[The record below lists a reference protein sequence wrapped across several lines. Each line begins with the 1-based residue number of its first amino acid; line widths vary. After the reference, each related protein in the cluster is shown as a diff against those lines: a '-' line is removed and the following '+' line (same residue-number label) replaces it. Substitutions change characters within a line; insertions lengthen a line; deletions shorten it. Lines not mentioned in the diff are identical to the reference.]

1 MIGIEE
7 AMTYA
12 TTPTIAVLGAG
23 HVGPTIAR
31 LALDA
36 GHKVAIATSGNPG
49 DLALV
54 TQLLIPG
61 AEPLWAADAI
71 AWADIVVL
79 AMPLHRFLRVDPN
92 ALSEKLVIDAMNYW
106 PPTDGR
112 LPPPFD
118 DQSIG
123 TSEVVAERL
132 PDATVVKTL
141 NHVGYH
147 ELETYAQPSGSMERR
162 ALGVAGDDLHAVNT
176 VSAFVDRIGYDAVPV
191 GPLST
196 GRVLQPGGPVFGTV
210 LRREDFERAVH
221 SPAEQQKAFGLAEQ
235 HYRRS
240 A

>member
-1 MIGIEE
+1 VDES
-7 AMTYA
+7 MTYA
-12 TTPTIAVLGAG
+12 ITPAIAVLGAG
-23 HVGPTIAR
+23 HVGPAIAR
-31 LALDA
+31 LALEA
-36 GHKVAIATSGNPG
+36 GHSVAIATSGNPG
-49 DLALV
+49 HLALI

-71 AWADIVVL
+71 ARADIVVL
-79 AMPLHRFLRVDPN
+79 AMPLHRFLRMDPN

-112 LPPPFD
+112 LPPPFGEE
-118 DQSIG
+118 SIG

-132 PDATVVKTL
+132 PNATVVKTL

-147 ELETYAQPSGSMERR
+147 ELEIYARPSGSMDRR
-162 ALGVAGDDLHAVNT
+162 ALGVAGDDLDAVRT
-176 VSAFVDRIGYDAVPV
+176 VSAFVDGIGYDAVPL
-191 GPLST
+191 GSLSA

-221 SPAEQQKAFGLAEQ
+221 SSAEQQKTFGLAEQ
-235 HYRRS
+235 HYGRS

>member
-1 MIGIEE
+1 MP
-7 AMTYA
+7 YA

-23 HVGPTIAR
+23 HVGPAIAR

-36 GHKVAIATSGNPG
+36 GHSVAIATSGNPG

-54 TQLLIPG
+54 IELLIPG

-71 AWADIVVL
+71 ARADIVVL
-79 AMPLHRFLRVDPN
+79 AMPLHRFLRMDPN
-92 ALSEKLVIDAMNYW
+92 GLSEKLVIDAMNYW

-112 LPPPFD
+112 LPPPFG

-132 PDATVVKTL
+132 HDAAVVKTL

-147 ELETYAQPSGSMERR
+147 ELETYARAAGSVDRR
-162 ALGVAGDDLHAVNT
+162 ALGVAGDAPDAIDT
-176 VSAFVDRIGYDAVPV
+176 VSTFVDRIGYDAVPV
-191 GPLST
+191 GPLSG
-196 GRVLQPGGPVFGTV
+196 GRVLQPGGPVFGAV
-210 LRREDFERAVH
+210 LRRQDFERAVH
-221 SPAEQQKAFGLAEQ
+221 NHSGEQKALSLAEQ
-235 HYRRS
+235 HYGRS

>member
-1 MIGIEE
+1 
-7 AMTYA
+7 MTKA

-23 HVGPTIAR
+23 HVGPAIAR

-36 GHKVAIATSGNPG
+36 GHSVAIATSGNPG

-71 AWADIVVL
+71 ARADIVVL
-79 AMPLHRFLRVDPN
+79 AMPLHRFLRMDPN

-112 LPPPFD
+112 LPPRFD
-118 DQSIG
+118 DESIG

-147 ELETYAQPSGSMERR
+147 ELETYARPSGAVDRR
-162 ALGVAGDDLHAVNT
+162 ALGVAGDDLGAVNT
-176 VSAFVDRIGYDAVPV
+176 VSTFVDSIGYDAVPV
-191 GPLST
+191 GPLSG
-196 GRVLQPGGPVFGTV
+196 GRILQPGGPVFGAV
-210 LRREDFERAVH
+210 LRRGDFERAVH
-221 SPAEQQKAFGLAEQ
+221 NHSEEQKAFGLAEQ
-235 HYRRS
+235 HYGRG

>member
-1 MIGIEE
+1 
-7 AMTYA
+7 MTNA

-23 HVGPTIAR
+23 HVGPAIAR
-31 LALDA
+31 LALEA
-36 GHKVAIATSGNPG
+36 GHSVAIATSGSPG
-49 DLALV
+49 HLALI

-71 AWADIVVL
+71 ARADIVVL
-79 AMPLHRFLRVDPN
+79 AMPLHRFLRMDPN

-106 PPTDGR
+106 PPTDGT

-118 DQSIG
+118 DESIG

-132 PDATVVKTL
+132 HDAAVVKTL

-147 ELETYAQPSGSMERR
+147 ELETYARPSGSVDRR
-162 ALGVAGDDLHAVNT
+162 ALGVAGDDPDAANT

-191 GPLST
+191 GPLSA

-221 SPAEQQKAFGLAEQ
+221 SPAEQQRAFGLAGQ
-235 HYRRS
+235 HYERS

>member
-1 MIGIEE
+1 
-7 AMTYA
+7 MTHA
-12 TTPTIAVLGAG
+12 TTPKLAVLGAG
-23 HVGPTIAR
+23 HVGPAIAR

-36 GHKVAIATSGNPG
+36 GHSTGIATSGNPG

-61 AEPLWAADAI
+61 AEPLWAVDAI
-71 AWADIVVL
+71 ARADIVVL
-79 AMPLHRFLRVDPN
+79 AMPLHRFLRMDPN
-92 ALSEKLVIDAMNYW
+92 DLSGKLVIDAMNYW
-106 PPTDGR
+106 PPSDGR

-118 DQSIG
+118 DESIG

-147 ELETYAQPSGSMERR
+147 ELETYARPHGSVDRR
-162 ALGVAGDDLHAVNT
+162 ALGVAGDAPDAVNT
-176 VSAFVDRIGYDAVPV
+176 VSTFVDRIGYDAVAV
-191 GPLST
+191 GPLSA

-235 HYRRS
+235 HYGRS

>member
-1 MIGIEE
+1 
-7 AMTYA
+7 MTNA

-23 HVGPTIAR
+23 HVGPAIAR
-31 LALDA
+31 LALHA
-36 GHKVAIATSGNPG
+36 GHRVAIATSGNPG

-61 AEPLWAADAI
+61 AEPLWLADAI
-71 AWADIVVL
+71 AQADIVVL
-79 AMPLHRFLRVDPN
+79 AMPLHRFLRMDPD

-118 DQSIG
+118 DESIG

-132 PDATVVKTL
+132 HDAAVVKTL

-147 ELETYAQPSGSMERR
+147 ELETYARPSGSVDRR
-162 ALGVAGDDLHAVNT
+162 ALGVAGDDPAAVNT

-191 GPLST
+191 GPLSA
-196 GRVLQPGGPVFGTV
+196 GRVLQPGGPVFGAV

-221 SPAEQQKAFGLAEQ
+221 SPAEQQSDFGLVGQ
-235 HYRRS
+235 HYERS

>member
-1 MIGIEE
+1 MP
-7 AMTYA
+7 YA

-23 HVGPTIAR
+23 HVGPAIAR

-36 GHKVAIATSGNPG
+36 GHSVAIATSGNPG

-54 TQLLIPG
+54 TELLIPG

-71 AWADIVVL
+71 ARADIVVL
-79 AMPLHRFLRVDPN
+79 AMPLHRFLRMDPN

-112 LPPPFD
+112 LPPPFG

-132 PDATVVKTL
+132 HDAAVVKTL

-147 ELETYAQPSGSMERR
+147 ELETYARAAGSVDRR
-162 ALGVAGDDLHAVNT
+162 ALGVAGDAPDAIDT
-176 VSAFVDRIGYDAVPV
+176 VSTFVDRIGYDAVPV
-191 GPLST
+191 GPLSG
-196 GRVLQPGGPVFGTV
+196 GRVLQPGGPVFGAV
-210 LRREDFERAVH
+210 LRRQDFERAVH
-221 SPAEQQKAFGLAEQ
+221 NHSGEQKALSLAEQ
-235 HYRRS
+235 HYGRS

>member
-1 MIGIEE
+1 
-7 AMTYA
+7 MTNPA
-12 TTPTIAVLGAG
+12 TARIAVLGAG
-23 HVGPTIAR
+23 HVGPAIAR

-36 GHKVAIATSGNPG
+36 GHRVAIATSGNPG

-61 AEPLWAADAI
+61 AEPRWAVDAI
-71 AWADIVVL
+71 ARADIVVL
-79 AMPLHRFLRVDPN
+79 AMPLHRFLRMDPN

-118 DQSIG
+118 DESIG

-132 PDATVVKTL
+132 HDAIVVKTL

-147 ELETYAQPSGSMERR
+147 ELETYARPAGSVDRR
-162 ALGVAGDDLHAVNT
+162 ALGVAGDDPGAVNT
-176 VSAFVDRIGYDAVPV
+176 VSAFVERIGYDAVPV
-191 GPLST
+191 GSLSG
-196 GRVLQPGGPVFGTV
+196 GRVLQPGGAVFGAV
-210 LRREDFERAVH
+210 LRREAFVRAVDNH
-221 SPAEQQKAFGLAEQ
+221 SEEQEAFGLAEQ
-235 HYRRS
+235 HYGRS

>member
-1 MIGIEE
+1 
-7 AMTYA
+7 MTHA
-12 TTPTIAVLGAG
+12 TTPKLAVLGAG
-23 HVGPTIAR
+23 HVGPAIAR

-36 GHKVAIATSGNPG
+36 GHSTGIATSGNPG

-61 AEPLWAADAI
+61 AEPLWAVDAI
-71 AWADIVVL
+71 ARADIVVL
-79 AMPLHRFLRVDPN
+79 AIPLHRFLRMDPN
-92 ALSEKLVIDAMNYW
+92 DLSGKLVIDAMNYW
-106 PPTDGR
+106 PPSDGR

-118 DQSIG
+118 DESIG

-147 ELETYAQPSGSMERR
+147 ELETYARPHGSVDRR
-162 ALGVAGDDLHAVNT
+162 ALGVAGDAPDAVNT
-176 VSAFVDRIGYDAVPV
+176 VSTFVDRIGYDAVAV
-191 GPLST
+191 GPLSA

-210 LRREDFERAVH
+210 LRREDFEHAVH

-235 HYRRS
+235 HYGRS